1 MFVIDD
7 ILLSPMKGFMWLVR
21 ELHNAAEREIADE
34 RERTMRALQSLHMR
48 LEAGQMTED
57 EFEEREEELLDHLD
71 RLDAMKGES
80 EDDEEEDDAADD
92 HTDDTPV
99 SEQDDER

>member
-48 LEAGQMTED
+48 LEAGQMTEE
-57 EFEEREEELLDHLD
+57 EFEEREEELLDHLE
-71 RLDAMKGES
+71 RLDEMKGEA
-80 EDDEEEDDAADD
+80 EDDEEHTSEEDE
-92 HTDDTPV
+92 DDTPV

>member
-7 ILLSPMKGFMWLVR
+7 ILLSPVKGFMWLVR
-21 ELHNAAEREIADE
+21 ELHSAAEREIADE

-57 EFEEREEELLDHLD
+57 EFEEREEELLDHLE
-71 RLDAMKGES
+71 RLDAMKGEAQ
-80 EDDEEEDDAADD
+80 DDEEENEVHDTADGAAA
-92 HTDDTPV
+92 PG
-99 SEQDDER
+99 QDDER